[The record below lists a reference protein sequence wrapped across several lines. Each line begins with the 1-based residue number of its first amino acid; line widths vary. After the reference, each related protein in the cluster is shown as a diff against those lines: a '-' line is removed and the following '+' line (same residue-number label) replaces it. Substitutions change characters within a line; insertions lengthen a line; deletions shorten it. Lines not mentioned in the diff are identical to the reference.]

1 MELPASAARSLV
13 ERERGQLVPRPRL
26 SATLL
31 LAGQLLYIVVTQFDT
46 GGDANNHLAIFA
58 TYARSGICKAMHVAP
73 FLSMAILVAGL
84 LALFVP
90 VVRDQ
95 TARWAGRSA
104 AASAVVA
111 LELDA
116 AL

>member
-1 MELPASAARSLV
+1 
-13 ERERGQLVPRPRL
+13 
-26 SATLL
+26 
-31 LAGQLLYIVVTQFDT
+31 
-46 GGDANNHLAIFA
+46 
-58 TYARSGICKAMHVAP
+58 MHVAP